1 MVRSKKSIVLN
12 AMLNTKNPHQNAS
25 LSIMGCPVIN
35 SFSLSRNAVTVWFS
49 WSRCETEFG
58 VGDTCQE
65 SAPGKGKEEKQEW
78 TERESKLQCGFNK
91 ALASLG
97 EWWGGGVALEWQRP
111 VTGALGHAEMAGSCL
126 LYSVTWPGDSCPGNA
141 RPGVRWV
148 FSCCQTEVSTDHTL
162 HSQSDL
168 SWKGDLG
175 NSSPGLSESTI
186 CTFEVYFPCMFQGW
200 LLRNCS
206 GPLFLRDNLGEG
218 SCRGSGWGKEL

>member
-148 FSCCQTEVSTDHTL
+148 FSCCQTAVTADHTL
-162 HSQSDL
+162 HSQTVRPSL
-168 SWKGDLG
+168 KG
-175 NSSPGLSESTI
+175 
-186 CTFEVYFPCMFQGW
+186 
-200 LLRNCS
+200 
-206 GPLFLRDNLGEG
+206 
-218 SCRGSGWGKEL
+218 GSGKLISWSFRVYHLHLWGLLSMYVSRVAPSKLQWASLPER